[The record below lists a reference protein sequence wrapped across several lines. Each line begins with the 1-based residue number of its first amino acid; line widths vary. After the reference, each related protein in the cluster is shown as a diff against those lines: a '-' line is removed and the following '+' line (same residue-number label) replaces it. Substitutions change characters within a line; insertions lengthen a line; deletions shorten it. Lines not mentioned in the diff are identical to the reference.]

1 MATRPNILLITTDQ
15 QRYDTLG
22 VNGNPHIATPHL
34 DQLAATGVNFTRAYV
49 TNPVCVA
56 SRACIQTGRYT
67 HQHGVE
73 YMEDVVDNTP
83 GLPPWEVTFMER
95 LQAAGYYTG
104 AFGKMHMY
112 PAKGFHEAKLS
123 GGQGARW
130 DKPYGL
136 PLGPSPLGNDYAQWL
151 EARRPGAFAAIHDQ
165 RRTEAYRT
173 HGSAVTSPID
183 LEDYVDTWVA
193 ENCRDFLRRR
203 AGADTPFF
211 LWCGFLNPHTP
222 LDAPEPYASR
232 YHPDDVPLPAS
243 FLADVSDRPA
253 FYAARQQGFRKLD
266 RPAAEAKI
274 RRMIAYYWGLCTML
288 DDLSQRLF
296 STLQELGL
304 WDNTL
309 ILYTSDHGDMM
320 GDFAMT
326 GKSNFMEGSIHVP
339 FIAKPPQRAG
349 QPNPAPRHKNEL
361 IENELIEVM
370 DVAATILDYAQV
382 PRPERMQATSLRP
395 LLEGAGR
402 GKEQVLCEYT
412 SNDRA
417 IKGKCLRTDR
427 YKYVFWTP
435 GREEE
440 LYDMH
445 ADPQEFHNLAADP
458 AHQAVLADHRTRLLE
473 HLTRSEQPLL
483 TWL

>member
-1 MATRPNILLITTDQ
+1 MATRPNVLLITTDQ

-22 VNGNPHIATPHL
+22 VNGNRHIATPHL
-34 DQLAATGVNFTRAYV
+34 DQLAAAGTNFTQAYV

-95 LQAAGYYTG
+95 LQVAGYYTG
-104 AFGKMHMY
+104 AFGKIHMY
-112 PAKGFHEAKLS
+112 PEKGFHEVKLS

-130 DKPYGL
+130 DQPYGL
-136 PLGPSPLGNDYAQWL
+136 RLGPSPMGNDYAEWL
-151 EARRPGAFAAIHDQ
+151 EARRPGGFAAIHDQ
-165 RRTEAYRT
+165 RRTEAYHT

-183 LEDYVDTWVA
+183 FEEYVDTWVA
-193 ENCRDFLRRR
+193 ENCRDFMRRR
-203 AGADTPFF
+203 AGPSAQDQPFF
-211 LWCGFLNPHTP
+211 LWCGFLNPHAP
-222 LDAPEPYASR
+222 LDAPEPYASL
-232 YHPDDVPLPAS
+232 YHPDDVPLPDS

-253 FYAARQQGFRKLD
+253 FYTARQRNFRKLD

-296 STLQELGL
+296 DTLQELGL
-304 WDNTL
+304 WDDTL
-309 ILYTSDHGDMM
+309 VIYTSDHGDMM

-339 FIAKPPQRAG
+339 FIAKPPQGDETNAAG
-349 QPNPAPRHKNEL
+349 ATQTGLMEIFDIAPT
-361 IENELIEVM
+361 V
-370 DVAATILDYAQV
+370 LDYARV
-382 PRPERMQATSLRP
+382 PRPAPMQATSLRP
-395 LLEGAGR
+395 LLAGASG

-417 IKGKCLRTDR
+417 LKGKCLRTDR

-435 GREEE
+435 DREEE

-445 ADPQEFHNLAADP
+445 TDPQEFHNLAADP

-483 TWL
+483 TWV